1 MYNKRR
7 IFLVEPLTN
16 EHVTCKKKID
26 HQVSPDKLNSLAQ
39 IIHMGDTV
47 IIHSIEDTFQ
57 SFSQMEGFIGICQS
71 KQVSF
76 ESMMEKSLNFSVEKP
91 MRLPVSECVQRVH
104 RLLYEFQ
111 QCYVGTCGSRHTPN
125 EQHYVI
131 SLADRFSLMILCSVL
146 RNEITKR

>member
-7 IFLVEPLTN
+7 NFLVEPLTN

-26 HQVSPDKLNSLAQ
+26 HRVSTDKLNSLAQ

-57 SFSQMEGFIGICQS
+57 SFSQMKVFLAICQEN
-71 KQVSF
+71 QVSF
-76 ESMMEKSLNFSVEKP
+76 ESMMERSLNFSVEKP
-91 MRLPVSECVQRVH
+91 MRLPVSECIQRVH
-104 RLLYEFQ
+104 RLLYWFQ
-111 QCYVGTCGSRHTPN
+111 QCYVGTYGSKHTPN
-125 EQHYVI
+125 EQRYI
-131 SLADRFSLMILCSVL
+131 MNLADKFSLMILCSVL